1 MKKLLVLFMLVG
13 LSAPMF
19 AKYQATDKAQE
30 FQHQLAVDKGMA
42 KDSAPLEK

>member
-1 MKKLLVLFMLVG
+1 MKKLLVLVALVG

-30 FQHQLAVDKGMA
+30 FQQQLVEVRQDIS
-42 KDSAPLEK
+42 DQNPNT